1 MMAMSLQQAE
11 HTEEKITG
19 SKGVKAR
26 SGGKEEA
33 KLLLYLKAGRIW

>member
-26 SGGKEEA
+26 SGGKVE
-33 KLLLYLKAGRIW
+33 KRMQNFSCI